1 MCDSACKSWS
11 LVRRE
16 PYEVYEQ
23 VSDGS
28 QSAADRRKKSH
39 EDRNASYN
47 RKTAKT
53 PRRSSLMIWGGQDKN
68 TLSGGIQRNNE
79 PEEGKAPSG
88 KPVWKRGE

>member
-1 MCDSACKSWS
+1 MCDGARKSWS

-16 PYEVYEQ
+16 PYKVHEH

-28 QSAADRRKKSH
+28 QSAADRRKKSQ
-39 EDRNASYN
+39 EDRDASYN
-47 RKTAKT
+47 RKTTNT
-53 PRRSSLMIWGGQDKN
+53 PTRSGLMIWGGQN
-68 TLSGGIQRNNE
+68 RYTLSCRIQRNSE